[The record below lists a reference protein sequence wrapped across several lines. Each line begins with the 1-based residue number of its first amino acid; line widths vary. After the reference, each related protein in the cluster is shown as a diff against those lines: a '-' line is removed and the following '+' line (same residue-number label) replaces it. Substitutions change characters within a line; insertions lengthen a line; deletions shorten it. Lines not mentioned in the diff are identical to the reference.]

1 MQCRVISA
9 AGGGSVGV
17 DREDPILEVEVM
29 KTALLHV
36 RRLAV
41 AAALLGAFVSPQAA
55 SAQSELDASEA
66 GVFLGTWAV
75 SLQSDFGPIEFPLEL
90 TDQDGKVAA
99 SVGALDPSGGG
110 GGEMTAVTDITRSG
124 EGLVLAYEFDAQGQL
139 VPVSLTLTPSGE
151 GLTAVFEISGGAFSA
166 GGSATR
172 AGN

>member
-1 MQCRVISA
+1 
-9 AGGGSVGV
+9 
-17 DREDPILEVEVM
+17 M
-29 KTALLHV
+29 KSTLLHV

-41 AAALLGAFVSPQAA
+41 AAALLGVVFSPRVA

-66 GVFLGTWAV
+66 GAFLGTWAV

-124 EGLVLAYEFDAQGQL
+124 EGLVLRYEFDAGGQI
-139 VPVSLTLTPSGE
+139 VPVSLTLTPDGE
-151 GLTAVFEISGGAFSA
+151 GLAAVFDIADGAFSA